1 MANSMEQDKLL
12 QELAYLDQ
20 AEYIDKQ
27 AYAQLVEIVEG
38 HFGPQKNVGHPP
50 TVFSEK
56 QVEDYWKEQDA
67 RKKPDPDTGV
77 GELTYCEVRDFVNE
91 WVDHYQYDLSHSE
104 KWSEKEDRNH
114 TKARVQVLKIIERYY
129 TDTQMDCPSC
139 GKKWDTSKY
148 SACSCGAIL
157 QTPDTQEGVEEL
169 IRKTWERYATLAPR
183 GVMSPPSS
191 MMYLQF
197 EEAAKQLL
205 SRQPRQEPQ
214 GVEEA
219 SDFKL
224 AKSRLK
230 AILDNLIDSGYS
242 QADALKDILYVIQD
256 IIRTK
261 RVDEIAKSIAIQ
273 MTAENFCPEC
283 GTEFLSC
290 CKQLL
295 TRQPQKRVSRE
306 WIRRY
311 DRSDGMDREEMLKEL
326 GIEVEEK

>member
-1 MANSMEQDKLL
+1 MENQLTQQDLL
-12 QELAYLDQ
+12 DRLYSFYHSWHLHGVTRLQGKGE
-20 AEYIDKQ
+20 Q
-27 AYAQLVEIVEG
+27 AYAQLVEIVKE
-38 HFGPQKNVGHPP
+38 HFGTPDGK
-50 TVFSEK
+50 
-56 QVEDYWKEQDA
+56 VECPLCGAYYDDSKIWQEQ
-67 RKKPDPDTGV
+67 RGQFDPV
-77 GELTYCEVRDFVNE
+77 E
-91 WVDHYQYDLSHSE
+91 
-104 KWSEKEDRNH
+104 NH
-114 TKARVQVLKIIERYY
+114 K
-129 TDTQMDCPSC
+129 TDTQ
-139 GKKWDTSKY
+139 
-148 SACSCGAIL
+148 
-157 QTPDTQEGVEEL
+157 E
-169 IRKTWERYATLAPR
+169 
-183 GVMSPPSS
+183 
-191 MMYLQF
+191 
-197 EEAAKQLL
+197 
-205 SRQPRQEPQ
+205 

-295 TRQPQKRVSRE
+295 SRQPQKRVTRE

-326 GIEVEEK
+326 GFVVEK